1 MAYPSARRRLSVN
14 GCEGGFG
21 PLYNALSPPKQA
33 KYPCLFQRFAS
44 DGSGAYLGGGKAMGP
59 DLMSAVERLE
69 DRRGET
75 PPRRDVEPQEVSAVE
90 AQLTGAARR
99 SARLRPLWALAPY
112 VARYRGRA
120 FLALIALTV
129 AAITTLVVP
138 VAVRRMIDFGFSP
151 EGIAMI
157 NKYFSVMIAVVAV
170 LALAS
175 ASRFYL
181 VMTIGERIVADLRR
195 DVFAHLMSLSPAF
208 FDSARSGELISRL
221 TADTTQIKSA
231 VGASVS
237 IALRNLMLFVGA
249 TAMMVITSPRL
260 SGFVLLAIPLIVLPL
275 MAFGR
280 WVRRLSRNAQDTLA
294 DASAYASELVGGI
307 RTVQA
312 YTGERI
318 ANARF
323 SGEVEQAYDAARS
336 SSRARAVLTA
346 IVIFIVFSSVVII
359 LWVGSNDVEAGLIS
373 PGRLGQFV
381 LYTAFAATG
390 LGQLSEVWGEVSA
403 ASGAAERLF
412 EILRVKSAI
421 AAPVSPL
428 SLPEPARGD
437 ISFDNVR
444 FAYPTRPNALAV
456 DGVSFSVR
464 AGEKVAIVG
473 PSGAGKSTLFHLLLR
488 FYDPASGAISVDGV
502 PIPAADPTDVRRRIA
517 LVPQDPV
524 VFAASARDNIR
535 FGRPEASDADV
546 ERAAD
551 LAHASE
557 FLRRL
562 PGGLDTP
569 LGERGVT
576 LSGGQRQRIAIARA
590 ILREA
595 PLLLLDEATSALDA
609 ESETLVQTALEEL
622 MSHRTTLVIA
632 HRLATVLSCDR
643 ILVMDQGRIVEQGTH
658 ASLVAANG
666 LYARLARLQFEG
678 V

>member
-1 MAYPSARRRLSVN
+1 
-14 GCEGGFG
+14 
-21 PLYNALSPPKQA
+21 
-33 KYPCLFQRFAS
+33 
-44 DGSGAYLGGGKAMGP
+44 
-59 DLMSAVERLE
+59 MSAMERLE
-69 DRRGET
+69 DGQGET
-75 PPRRDVEPQEVSAVE
+75 PPLQDSDGADAPLIDAS
-90 AQLTGAARR
+90 LTSSPSKGAR
-99 SARLRPLWALAPY
+99 RLRPLMALAPY

-120 FLALIALTV
+120 TLAFIALTV
-129 AAITTLVVP
+129 AALTTLLVP
-138 VAVRRMIDFGFSP
+138 VAVRRMIDFGFTP
-151 EGIAMI
+151 EGIALI
-157 NKYFSVMIAVVAV
+157 NSYFSVMIAVVAV
-170 LALAS
+170 LAFAS

-195 DVFAHLMSLSPAF
+195 DVFAHLISLSPAF

-237 IALRNLMLFVGA
+237 IALRNFMLFVGA

-260 SGFVLLAIPLIVLPL
+260 SGLVLLAIPVIVLPL
-275 MAFGR
+275 VAFGR

-294 DASAYASELVGGI
+294 EASAYASELVGGI

-312 YTGERI
+312 YTGERV
-318 ANARF
+318 AEARF
-323 SGEVEQAYDAARS
+323 GGEVEQAYEAARTS
-336 SSRARAVLTA
+336 TRARAILTA
-346 IVIFIVFSSVVII
+346 IIIFIVFTSVVLI
-359 LWVGSNDVEAGLIS
+359 LWIGSHDVLTGSIS

-381 LYTAFAATG
+381 LYTAFAAAG

-412 EILRVKSAI
+412 EILRVKSQI
-421 AAPVSPL
+421 TAPASPRA
-428 SLPEPARGD
+428 LPIPPRGD
-437 ISFDNVR
+437 VGFESVSFV
-444 FAYPTRPNALAV
+444 YPTRPDAPAV
-456 DGVSFSVR
+456 HGVSFAVR

-488 FYDPASGAISVDGV
+488 FYDPVAGTISIDDV
-502 PIPAADPTDVRRRIA
+502 PIKAADPREVRARIA
-517 LVPQDPV
+517 LVPQESV
-524 VFAASARDNIR
+524 VFAASARENIR
-535 FGRPEASDADV
+535 FGRPDASDAEV
-546 ERAAD
+546 ERAAE
-551 LAHASE
+551 LAHATE
-557 FLRRL
+557 FIRRL
-562 PGGLDTP
+562 PGGFEAS

-590 ILREA
+590 ILRDA

-622 MSHRTTLVIA
+622 MRHRTTLVIA

-643 ILVMDQGRIVEQGTH
+643 ILVMDHGRIVEQGTH
-658 ASLVAANG
+658 TSLVAAGG